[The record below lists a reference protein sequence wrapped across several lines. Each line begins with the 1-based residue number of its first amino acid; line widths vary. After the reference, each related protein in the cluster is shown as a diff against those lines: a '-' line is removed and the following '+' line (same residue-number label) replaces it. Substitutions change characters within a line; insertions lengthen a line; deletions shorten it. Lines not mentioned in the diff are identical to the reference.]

1 MRVNRFGRPGSPVS
15 LTVGVM
21 GAGVGL
27 AIGILAGLQPLL
39 LFLGIF
45 AIVVLIC
52 FFNYFEQTVLGL
64 LILRSSLDI
73 FSAQQLPAVFAI
85 GVDALTLLYV
95 ALRLL
100 LGQRVTTDKFFWFFA
115 AWVATQG
122 LWVILLPLGGL
133 GLDGSYLSDGIQE
146 WLRLFSWLMIYLL
159 VMQLKERIHPEKLVS
174 YLFLSLVIPLAV
186 GFVQVVLP
194 ASLLPSFLIYGG
206 DSDTSLTYEV
216 GARLNGT
223 LGHPN
228 SFATFLLF
236 FIALTCWKLGHAK
249 RRLPWIIL
257 LCLLAFFLVS
267 TKAIFI
273 LAMLCIFLTVLIVP
287 RLSLLKILGA
297 LIFVAIVLGIYA
309 STEYGRERLISVTGT
324 PLLNPEISLSDSILL
339 SWSDNNS
346 FNWRIAQWTFLLQS
360 WTNSPLLGFGLDTS
374 PYLSVLE
381 NYAHNDY
388 IRALV
393 ETGIIGFLTF
403 LVFLGAQF
411 IYLVHCL
418 NSPNST
424 HNQRRLCTVLI
435 ALLIAVTIGMFTDNI
450 WSHTTFFFYWWT
462 MFAIAGWNWN
472 KKTYL
477 ISN

>member
-1 MRVNRFGRPGSPVS
+1 MRVNRLGYPASPLS
-15 LTVGVM
+15 L
-21 GAGVGL
+21 GVGIIGTAGGL
-27 AIGILAGLQPLL
+27 VIGILAGLQPLL

-45 AIVVLIC
+45 AIAVVIC
-52 FFNYFEQTVLGL
+52 FFTYFEQTVLGL
-64 LILRSSLDI
+64 LILRSTLDI
-73 FSAQQLPAVFAI
+73 FSAQQLPAVFAV
-85 GVDALTLLYV
+85 GVDALTILYV

-100 LGQRVTTDKFFWFFA
+100 LGQKIVTDKFFWLFA

-133 GLDGSYLSDGIQE
+133 GLDGSYLLDGIRE
-146 WLRLFSWLMIYLL
+146 WFRLFSWLMIYLL
-159 VMQLKERIHPEKLVS
+159 VMQLQERIHPEKLIS

-186 GFVQVVLP
+186 GLLQVLLP
-194 ASLLPSFLIYGG
+194 SLLPSFLLYG
-206 DSDTSLTYEV
+206 SDLDNSLTYEI
-216 GARLNGT
+216 GSRLNGT

-228 SFATFLLF
+228 TFATFLLF
-236 FIALTCWKLGHAK
+236 FIALACWKLGQVK
-249 RRLPWIIL
+249 QRWPWIIL

-273 LAMLCIFLTVLIVP
+273 LVMLCIFLVILIAP

-309 STEYGRERLISVTGT
+309 STEYGRERLISVTET

-346 FNWRIAQWTFLLQS
+346 FNWRIAQWTFLLES
-360 WTNSPLLGFGLDTS
+360 WKNSPLLGFGLDTS

-393 ETGIIGFLTF
+393 ETGVVGFTTF
-403 LVFLGAQF
+403 LAFLGAQF
-411 IYLVHCL
+411 SYLINWL

-424 HNQRRLCTVLI
+424 PSQRRLCTVLI
-435 ALLIAVTIGMFTDNI
+435 ALLIAVIIGMFTDNI

-462 MFAIAGWNWN
+462 MFAVAGWDWT
-472 KKTYL
+472 KYA
-477 ISN
+477 